1 MIFFSSRYGFIRG
14 IQFHEFFT
22 LFLKASMLIYDC
34 GIMGNDQELA
44 SALWRRFFLMNQPD
58 GPRIELLVKYV
69 RHCMNMLDDIPN
81 EHYYIGR
88 RIDWPS
94 LDEINALK

>member
-1 MIFFSSRYGFIRG
+1 
-14 IQFHEFFT
+14 
-22 LFLKASMLIYDC
+22 
-34 GIMGNDQELA
+34 MGNDQELA
-44 SALWRRFFLMNQPD
+44 SAVWRRFFLMNQPD

>member
-1 MIFFSSRYGFIRG
+1 MIILLVLFVAST
-14 IQFHEFFT
+14 QFHEFFT